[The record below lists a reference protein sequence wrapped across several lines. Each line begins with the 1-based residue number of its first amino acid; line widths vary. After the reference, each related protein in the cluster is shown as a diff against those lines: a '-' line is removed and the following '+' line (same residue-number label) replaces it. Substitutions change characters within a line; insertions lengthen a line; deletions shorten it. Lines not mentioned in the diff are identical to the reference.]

1 MSGIYGLLGIED
13 SDRSFRVQNV
23 GAQVVYDA
31 ISTLLDTRNAELSK
45 AIGVFVETE
54 TDIFKKRYK
63 LPGGGKLQEVG
74 VQSQVAARKRTGQY
88 DVAFP
93 LKEYAAGFGGNRVE
107 MAYMSVEE
115 LDNHLKSLFTEND
128 NTVRFLIL
136 DRLFNNVQATFVDDL
151 HGSLSIEG
159 LANDDAVVY
168 PPVMGSVTEATEDHY
183 LSSNYV
189 AGDIS
194 DTNNPY
200 KTIRDEILHHTG
212 RIQGGNNIAVFIH
225 NDETP
230 ETEALTDFDPVSDR
244 FVRDGMDTAIP
255 FGLPAA
261 LPGRVIGRTNGVWV
275 VEWDFIPSGW
285 MYGQDLDQ
293 PAPLFK
299 RHDPADTGLP
309 RGFALVSDEK
319 GKGPLSG
326 AVWSHRM
333 GFGCGNRLNGVCMEL
348 ASGTSYTR
356 PTIV

>member
-13 SDRSFRVQNV
+13 SDRSFRVQNS
-23 GAQVVYDA
+23 GAEVVYDA
-31 ISTLLDTRNAELSK
+31 ISELLDSWNVGLSQ
-45 AIGVFVETE
+45 AMGVFVEKE

-74 VQSQVAARKRTGQY
+74 VQAQVAARKRTGQY

-107 MAYMSVEE
+107 MAYMTIEE
-115 LDNHLKSLFTEND
+115 LDNHLKSLFTED
-128 NTVRFLIL
+128 AATVRYLML
-136 DRLFNNVQATFVDDL
+136 TRLFDEDQVTFVDDL

-159 LANDDAVVY
+159 LANGDAVVY
-168 PPVMGSVTEATEDHY
+168 PPVVGSATEATEDHY
-183 LSSNYV
+183 LESNYA

-194 DTNNPY
+194 DTNNPF
-200 KTIRDEILHHTG
+200 KTIRDELLHHTG
-212 RIQGGNNIAVFIH
+212 RQLGGNNVAVFIH

-230 ETEALTDFDPVSDR
+230 ETEALTDFDPVSDT
-244 FVRDGMDTAIP
+244 FVADGMDTAVP
-255 FGLPAA
+255 VGLPAA

-275 VEWDFIPSGW
+275 VEWDFIPSGY

-293 PAPLFK
+293 PAPLYM
-299 RHDPADTGLP
+299 RVDPADTGLP
-309 RGFALVSDEK
+309 RGFALVTDEK

-326 AVWSHRM
+326 AVWSRRI
-333 GFGCGNRLNGVCMEL
+333 GFGAGNRLNGVCMEL
-348 ASGTSYTR
+348 GTGGSYTE